1 VAGPVINLPLK
12 YHDPWALLPQIFY
25 KQPTATGY
33 VSRNSK
39 KQQEYF
45 ETLRVLYA
53 EALQTGSCQKFV
65 DLGFRN
71 IVIWPGVSDDVI
83 FSLTHSPACPMNVV
97 DLRN

>member
-1 VAGPVINLPLK
+1 
-12 YHDPWALLPQIFY
+12 LPQIFY

-65 DLGFRN
+65 ELGFRN
-71 IVIWPGVSDDVI
+71 IVIWPGVSNDVI
-83 FSLTHSPACPMNVV
+83 FSLTHSPACPMNVI